1 MTDNRTGRLY
11 SSRGVS
17 HPDALPALAD
27 TAAAVDLLAPKR
39 GARAGLSGGLVFGG
53 VFALTVAVALVDAL
67 ALSGPGLVTTVGF
80 AAIGLVGALLAS
92 ADGSWA
98 GWTAP
103 PIALLVGLFAV
114 GLATSAAGVIGAALV
129 VLEGLAANMWAV
141 VGVFALTLLI
151 GRRRQLLAL
160 GSGRKQRPT
169 EL

>member
-1 MTDNRTGRLY
+1 MTDNRNGRLY
-11 SSRGVS
+11 SSRGAS

-27 TAAAVDLLAPKR
+27 SVTTVDVLAPKR
-39 GARAGLSGGLVFGG
+39 GGRAGLTGAVVFGG
-53 VFALTVAVALVDAL
+53 VFALTLAVALVDAL

-80 AAIGLVGALLAS
+80 AVIGLVGALLAS

-103 PIALLVGLFAV
+103 PISLLIGLFVA
-114 GLATSAAGVIGAALV
+114 GLASSAAGVIGAALV
-129 VLEGLAANMWAV
+129 VLEGLAANMWVV

-160 GSGRKQRPT
+160 SQGRKQRPT